1 MQKERG
7 SLQVMASLVG
17 LVRPLLGYMHLAI
30 LLGVL
35 GFCCSIFL
43 TIFGGFAML
52 NILGMGGGLSLSV
65 LFACVFGF
73 AILRGLLR
81 YGEQGCNH
89 YIAFKLLA
97 RIRDQVFGALRRLCP
112 AKLEGRDRG
121 DLISIITSDIE
132 LLEVFYAHTLSPVA
146 IATIMSVIMVLWIG
160 RFHWLL
166 GLLAAAAYL
175 VVGVA
180 VPVATSKFGGRLGLE
195 YRTQAGSLA
204 AFVLDSLRGLGE
216 TIQYGAGEQRLE
228 DLQRRTVSLSQKEEA
243 MKGKMGTSSAATGA
257 LVLLFSLGMLALS
270 SWLYTQGQVAFDG
283 VLIPLISLMSSFG
296 PVVALA
302 NLGSKLQQTIA
313 AGNRVLNILEEE
325 PLVEENTQG
334 IQCTFQDG
342 QCSHVTF
349 SYGQEEILR
358 DVSLTLSKNQIVGI
372 TGKSGSGKS
381 TLLKLLMR
389 FWDVQQGEIRLSDV
403 PIQQIQTDSL
413 RRMEGYVTQETDL
426 FHDSIENNVKIA
438 KPHATRQEVIDACKK
453 ASVHDFIVSL
463 PQGYDTNVGELG
475 DTLSGG
481 ERQRLGV
488 ARAFLHDAPLLLL
501 DEPTSNL
508 DSLNEAVILKSLYEQ
523 RQGKTIVLVSHRSS
537 TMRIVQECYQIQ
549 SGRMS

>member
-17 LVRPLLGYMHLAI
+17 LVRPLLGYMLLAI

-73 AILRGLLR
+73 AILR
-81 YGEQGCNH
+81 
-89 YIAFKLLA
+89 
-97 RIRDQVFGALRRLCP
+97 DQIFGALRRLCP

-216 TIQYGAGEQRLE
+216 TIQYGAGELRLE
-228 DLQRRTVSLSQKEEA
+228 ELQRRTVSLSQKEEA
-243 MKGKMGTSSAATGA
+243 MKGKMGPPSAATGA

-302 NLGSKLQQTIA
+302 SLGSTLQQTIA

-334 IQCTFQDG
+334 IHCTFQDG
-342 QCSHVTF
+342 QCSHITF

-358 DVSLTLSKNQIVGI
+358 DVSLTLPKNQIVGI

-389 FWDVQQGEIRLSDV
+389 FWDVQQGEIRLSDI